1 LQIPLLVLLFG
12 VILLMEVPGL
22 VRRRMYRELAAFL
35 VLLAV
40 AMVYSLGLALHW
52 SLPNPARITE
62 ALFRPVN
69 WFLER
74 LLT

>member
-1 LQIPLLVLLFG
+1 
-12 VILLMEVPGL
+12 MPGL

-35 VLLAV
+35 GLLAV
-40 AMVYSLGLALHW
+40 AAVYSFGLALRW
-52 SLPNPARITE
+52 PLPNAARLTE

-69 WFLER
+69 RILER